1 MFCEGGPTTAEHVL
15 PQWIR
20 SVMDPVPTTYTRLE
34 QVGTGQSYT
43 ETEKPVS
50 SDERAAAAQPTASR
64 TP

>member
-1 MFCEGGPTTAEHVL
+1 
-15 PQWIR
+15 
-20 SVMDPVPTTYTRLE
+20 MDPVPTTYTRLE